1 VFPLLL
7 LQVRELAQQIN
18 PGLEVVTCGSYRRG
32 KLTCGDVDILVTH
45 SDGRSH
51 RGVLPKLIQEGR
63 ESGFLTDDLTI
74 HNDQNGGGKYLGVC
88 RLPGQDRKYRRID
101 IYVTPYAE
109 FPCML
114 LHFTGSGHFN
124 RSIRSK
130 ADKLGMSL
138 SEHSLNIGVIRK
150 NGVKVF
156 EGTPVPVFSERDVFK
171 YLDLPYREPTERDWD

>member
-1 VFPLLL
+1 LL

-150 NGVKVF
+150 VSLSIGCITAGKI
-156 EGTPVPVFSERDVFK
+156 G
-171 YLDLPYREPTERDWD
+171 L